1 MLEKYLP
8 IGSVVLLK
16 NGEKRLF
23 IAGFGMQEN
32 DKEKIYDYCGY
43 PYPEGITNPNQ
54 TILFDHEEISKIFF
68 VGYSDLEETK
78 FKEKLKEA
86 LQNK

>member
-1 MLEKYLP
+1 MEKYLP

-16 NGEKRLF
+16 NGKKRLF
-23 IAGFGMQEN
+23 IAGFGMKEK

-43 PYPEGITNPNQ
+43 PYPEGVANPNQ
-54 TILFDHEEISKIFF
+54 TVLFDHTEIEKIFF
-68 VGYSDLEETK
+68 LGYSDLEEEQ
-78 FKEKLKEA
+78 FKEKLKEM